1 MYLLYNPTGG
11 RDRRRAALRS
21 LIWAGSGALAR
32 HMRGLE
38 EKIWKV
44 LAPNS
49 AAWSAAFSRDP
60 AVEVWMPSRKNT
72 SYRILKV
79 DTYAK

>member
-1 MYLLYNPTGG
+1 
-11 RDRRRAALRS
+11 
-21 LIWAGSGALAR
+21 
-32 HMRGLE
+32 MRGLE

-60 AVEVWMPSRKNT
+60 AVEVWIPSRKNT